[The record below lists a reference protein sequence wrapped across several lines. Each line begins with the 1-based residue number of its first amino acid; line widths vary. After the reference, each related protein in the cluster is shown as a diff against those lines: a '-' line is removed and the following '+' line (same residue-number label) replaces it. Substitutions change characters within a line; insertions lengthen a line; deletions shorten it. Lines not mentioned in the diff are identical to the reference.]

1 MQRHIFNLQRRL
13 RGNFANRFG
22 ALLALTGLL
31 MLSACGGGEKSVTDN
46 NLADPAFKDGVPPVL
61 TSVSIRESTKSAKP
75 NGAVKLGKAARI
87 DIVASEAI
95 MAPRIVINDVEA
107 EVVGKVNGWFAI
119 RDMTEDD
126 ELGEISFSIVYEDIS
141 GELGLPANATTD
153 GSSLIYC
160 DDDTIKCPEPVSIP
174 GDWRLD
180 VEGGAGVGPAAGD
193 ISWWSTDIEGVVD
206 TRACWFDDIFRF
218 GADGSFRNIQ
228 GDETWLEPWQG
239 VEAES
244 CGPPVAPHDG
254 SSAGSWE
261 YNESAG
267 TITISGLGS
276 HLGLAKAVNGAEL
289 PAVAVPDSIVYDV
302 ISLEGDSMTVTIDV
316 GGGSW
321 WTFRL
326 ARQPTSPLAGKWQ
339 LSKQGGAGVGPTE
352 GDISWWSTDIDGVV
366 ELAVLLV
373 RRYLRIW

>member
-1 MQRHIFNLQRRL
+1 MLRHKKTFLGGVMQRHIFNLQRRL

-46 NLADPAFKDGVPPVL
+46 SLTDPAFKDGVPPVL

-160 DDDTIKCPEPVSIP
+160 DDVTIKCPEPVSIP
-174 GDWRLD
+174 
-180 VEGGAGVGPAAGD
+180 
-193 ISWWSTDIEGVVD
+193 
-206 TRACWFDDIFRF
+206 
-218 GADGSFRNIQ
+218 
-228 GDETWLEPWQG
+228 
-239 VEAES
+239 
-244 CGPPVAPHDG
+244 
-254 SSAGSWE
+254 
-261 YNESAG
+261 
-267 TITISGLGS
+267 
-276 HLGLAKAVNGAEL
+276 
-289 PAVAVPDSIVYDV
+289 
-302 ISLEGDSMTVTIDV
+302 
-316 GGGSW
+316 
-321 WTFRL
+321 
-326 ARQPTSPLAGKWQ
+326 
-339 LSKQGGAGVGPTE
+339 
-352 GDISWWSTDIDGVV
+352 
-366 ELAVLLV
+366 
-373 RRYLRIW
+373 